1 MENKSGIFPSGNRVV
16 VKPDEI
22 EKKTESG
29 IYIPDQVAEKHAM
42 AQATGVLVA
51 TGPDAFFHKVEYVE
65 RLIDNDFKTV
75 ERRISGYSEA
85 FANIGDRIAFAKY
98 GGLDVEGEDGNKYR
112 ILNDEDITA
121 RVNENVSFT
130 DIKSRSPFGA

>member
-42 AQATGVLVA
+42 AQTTGVLVA